1 MVFFKGRGFLF
12 GGFMDEERKEIAS
25 VPYIVYESA
34 QTRMERTVKRLLIA
48 LIIAVFL
55 VFASN
60 AVWLYAWM
68 QYDYISDETQTTTTV
83 ETGTVDIN
91 AENGNANYI
100 GNNGDIIN
108 GTDKSQENK
117 NDDHNENQNPEKNP

>member
-1 MVFFKGRGFLF
+1 
-12 GGFMDEERKEIAS
+12 MDEERKEIAS

-68 QYDYISDETQTTTTV
+68 QYDYYDGEETKIDV
-83 ETGTVDIN
+83 DAKDGT
-91 AENGNANYI
+91 ANYI
-100 GNNGDIIN
+100 GNDGSIIN
-108 GTDKSQENK
+108 G
-117 NDDHNENQNPEKNP
+117 QNTSDQKEIPAP